1 LILKFTIPIEPKG
14 KKEARRKRNG
24 QTYKDPETREYMDS
38 IAQIVRSQYRGP
50 PLDGPLQVEYRCYR
64 PRPKSAGKCIWA
76 ATRPDWDNYAK
87 AIGDALQGILWVEDS
102 RITDGRVLKLY
113 ADGDPRI
120 EIAVNTLSDIEDTI

>member
-1 LILKFTIPIEPKG
+1 
-14 KKEARRKRNG
+14 
-24 QTYKDPETREYMDS
+24 MDS

-64 PRPKSAGKCIWA
+64 PRPKSAGKSVWA

-102 RITDGRVLKLY
+102 RIADGRVLKLY
-113 ADGDPRI
+113 VDDTPPSI
-120 EIAVNTLSDIEDTI
+120 EIIVKPLANDKFGDQPWD